1 MTAQA
6 ALLMAPLLLR
16 IRTGEENMGWE
27 YGGVQGGWFGVG
39 FKGGASLIAPLS
51 CPPKQSVAHFFN
63 KSDVAMMSLIG
74 WLNSQVASKALRCH
88 GNYPGV

>member
-39 FKGGASLIAPLS
+39 FKGGQVLLPPCPAPKTIS
-51 CPPKQSVAHFFN
+51 GSFFN